1 MPDYPYMP
9 PDRMLKYTTVDDPFM
24 QEAARARDELAGD
37 SLYPVG
43 LVIVKDGRVVV
54 RSGNGFSRGSKE
66 VHVCPRVVLEC
77 PSGTGYELCTLHDAP
92 GHAEQMAVEIAR
104 EQGVDIEGGDA
115 YMFGHWWACEPCWT
129 KLIEAGVRD
138 LYVVEDSH
146 ERFSRDRVYAETLK
160 TSVQTV
166 SIEGADDVLAGKLQ
180 DVIESLGCA
189 VTENAGAHV
198 RAICMGSHITICLPT
213 QEEPVYRIDCE
224 DTDTAC
230 RQFKN
235 VLRQL

>member
-1 MPDYPYMP
+1 
-9 PDRMLKYTTVDDPFM
+9 MLKYTTVDDPFM

-104 EQGVDIEGGDA
+104 EQGIDIEGGDA

-129 KLIEAGVRD
+129 KLIEAGIRD
-138 LYVVEDSH
+138 LYVVDDSH

-166 SIEGADDVLAGKLQ
+166 SVEGADDELAGKLQ

-198 RAICMGSHITICLPT
+198 RAICKGSHITICLPT

-224 DTDTAC
+224 DADKAC